1 VSTQTNRRKR
11 KSVPALGVDLVAR
24 RRAEK
29 TDEDKFGKQ
38 TEGDWFVVRVS
49 LKKK

>member
-29 TDEDKFGKQ
+29 DKFGKQ
-38 TEGDWFVVRVS
+38 TERDWFVVRVS